1 MIGSVYMTT
10 KILPFSAESAKAAAD
25 ILRGGG
31 IVGIP
36 TETVYGLA
44 ADARNVE
51 AVRSIF
57 EAKGRPQDNPLIV
70 HISNMDMLPPL
81 VKEIPPIALNLAE
94 RFWGG
99 PLTMI
104 FPKSDIIPSTT
115 SGGLDTV
122 AVRMPSSEAAR
133 AIIDACGFPLAAPS
147 ANLSGK
153 PSPTT
158 AKHVF
163 DDMDGK
169 IPLIIDGGEC
179 SVGVESTVICFRNG
193 KIHILRPGGITAEML
208 SEFGEVEV
216 DKAVTARPDPNERV
230 LSPGMKY
237 KHYSPKAD
245 VTIVNAHGEQFVEYC
260 RSAAEKSA
268 GKKVL
273 AFGAGVDEAGIFMDY
288 GKDTSL
294 QAHRLFALLRYA
306 DDVGADIVLV
316 EMPSEDGIG
325 LAVYNRLIRAAGF
338 KIAEV

>member
-1 MIGSVYMTT
+1 MTT
-10 KILPFSAESAKAAAD
+10 EIMPFSAESARRAAD

-44 ADARNVE
+44 ADARSE
-51 AVRSIF
+51 AAVRSIF
-57 EAKGRPQDNPLIV
+57 AAKGRPQDNPLIV
-70 HISNMDMLPPL
+70 HISNMEMLPPL
-81 VKEIPPIALNLAE
+81 VREIPPVALALAE

-104 FPKSDIIPSTT
+104 FPKSPVIPDAT

-153 PSPTT
+153 PSPTS
-158 AKHVF
+158 ARHVF

-179 SVGVESTVICFRNG
+179 SVGVESTVVCFRGG

-208 SEFGEVEV
+208 APFGEVEV
-216 DKAVTARPDPNERV
+216 DRAVTAQPAPDERV

-245 VTIVNAHGEQFVEYC
+245 VSVVNAHGARFEQYC
-260 RSAAEKSA
+260 RACAEKA
-268 GKKVL
+268 CGKRLL
-273 AFGAGVDEAGIFMDY
+273 ALGAGV
-288 GKDTSL
+288 
-294 QAHRLFALLRYA
+294 
-306 DDVGADIVLV
+306 
-316 EMPSEDGIG
+316 
-325 LAVYNRLIRAAGF
+325 
-338 KIAEV
+338 AESG

>member
-1 MIGSVYMTT
+1 MTT
-10 KILPFSAESAKAAAD
+10 EIMPFSAESARRAAD

-44 ADARNVE
+44 ADARNE
-51 AVRSIF
+51 AAVRSIF
-57 EAKGRPQDNPLIV
+57 AAKGRPQDNPLIV
-70 HISNMDMLPPL
+70 HISNMEMLPPL
-81 VKEIPPIALNLAE
+81 VREIPPVALALAE

-104 FPKSDIIPSTT
+104 FPKSPVIPDAT

-153 PSPTT
+153 PSPTC
-158 AKHVF
+158 ARHVF

-179 SVGVESTVICFRNG
+179 SVGVESTVVCFRGG
-193 KIHILRPGGITAEML
+193 KIRILRPGGITAEML
-208 SEFGEVEV
+208 APFGEVEV
-216 DKAVTARPDPNERV
+216 DRAVTAQPAPDERV

-245 VTIVNAHGEQFVEYC
+245 VSIVDAHGERFKQYC
-260 RSAAEKSA
+260 RAAAEKA
-268 GKKVL
+268 VGKKLL
-273 AFGAGVDEAGIFMDY
+273 ALGAGVSESGIFMDY
-288 GKDTSL
+288 GSDPAV
-294 QAHRLFALLRYA
+294 QAQRLFGLLRYA

-316 EMPSEDGIG
+316 EMPSIEGIG
-325 LAVYNRLIRAAGF
+325 LAVYNRLLRAAGF
-338 KIAEV
+338 KVVGV